1 MNSILLEYV
10 PNSDAEWCNEIDCST
25 KVGKTVCY
33 DTCKKRGIF
42 LIDKV
47 IDATKY
53 NHWISRNMFHKYLL

>member
-53 NHWISRNMFHKYLL
+53 NH